1 MAAQADSALTF
12 EEHKH
17 LSRELIKTQRRMV
30 ELRNLVADVYGA
42 ETHASYAFT
51 IAADAIGKLR
61 HALQTQAAEDC
72 PGMRADDL
80 YR

>member
-1 MAAQADSALTF
+1 MASPVDHSLTF
-12 EEHKH
+12 EEHKQ
-17 LSRELIKTQRRMV
+17 LSRELIKTERRMV

-42 ETHASYAFT
+42 ENHVSYAFT
-51 IAADAIGKLR
+51 IAADAIGMLR
-61 HALQTQAAEDC
+61 HRMQTQAAADC